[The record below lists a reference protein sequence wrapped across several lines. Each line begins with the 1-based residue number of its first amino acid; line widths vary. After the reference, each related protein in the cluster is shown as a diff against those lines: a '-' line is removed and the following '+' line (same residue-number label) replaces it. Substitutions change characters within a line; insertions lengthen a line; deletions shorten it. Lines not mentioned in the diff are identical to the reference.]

1 MCYDSMQL
9 VEEGSMEDR
18 HATRQPNSSGCFV
31 CGLRNPIGLK
41 IVFEEDREH
50 SEVHARLSVPETYR
64 SYPGVVHGGIVA
76 TILDETSGRALMLHT
91 GDQNLFFATAR
102 MEIRYRRAAPTQTP
116 LLAVGWVERAGE
128 SRAMV
133 KGELRLE
140 DGTVLASCES
150 LIVRPQPAFL
160 EGWQEEAPYWRVYSS
175 EEIAA
180 ARSSPQGADRA
191 DEGPKPVLDNNR
203 RPTL

>member
-1 MCYDSMQL
+1 MKDHHHQPD
-9 VEEGSMEDR
+9 EAAG
-18 HATRQPNSSGCFV
+18 HTRQPNSSGCFV

-41 IVFEEDREH
+41 IVFEQDHEQG
-50 SEVHARLSVPETYR
+50 EVHARLSVPETYR

-76 TILDETSGRALMLHT
+76 TILDETSGRALMLHA
-91 GDQNLFFATAR
+91 GDDDLFFATAR
-102 MEIRYRRAAPTQTP
+102 IEIRYRQATPTKTP

-128 SRAMV
+128 SRAIV

-150 LIVRPQPAFL
+150 LIVRPQPSFL
-160 EGWQEEAPYWRVYSS
+160 EGWTEEAPYWRVYSE

-180 ARSSPQGADRA
+180 ARFSPAVGR
-191 DEGPKPVLDNNR
+191 
-203 RPTL
+203 